1 MGRSRTIGADNEMA
15 GPPGG
20 PENAFYDIV
29 FKGKTNL
36 LSFGP
41 SEAPVGGPPGG
52 PPAVTETL

>member
-29 FKGKTNL
+29 FLVTNL
-36 LSFGP
+36 LSFDP
-41 SEAPVGGPPGG
+41 SKAPVGGPPGG

>member
-29 FKGKTNL
+29 FKGDKL
-36 LSFGP
+36 IVFWS
-41 SEAPVGGPPGG
+41 V
-52 PPAVTETL
+52 